1 MKKAF
6 YRPFTLMLGLLLPPA
21 IVSAQ
26 ETEGLPPI
34 LEYYPDCAYQVVK
47 TFSAKKQTRHQHSQE
62 HLDWILKRLRREA
75 QEAGADALILT
86 DKKVQQAGHQAVN
99 HGRKQFPFS
108 VAIKAE
114 LIRNCESK
122 GSGELTATKIDGEG
136 RRRLSTKLQ
145 TVKMEKKSMQFSFAQ
160 KRLNHPKILNSGI
173 SLSGVYGVN
182 IGSSYQ
188 QVRELFGDPSV
199 ELRAHQDE
207 VVLGYGRRHWL
218 HFQSGRL
225 VKVQSD
231 SPLLSTEVL
240 NEIPLRDFFDDFA
253 WKLEDKAGYKAP
265 LRQVKES
272 LKITGSLDK
281 KNQLTIRGESNTLI
295 LDFLSNKNGQTSAK
309 SYSLKGFALQENGYR
324 AQASGLLEQQQG
336 QYQAIADI
344 YAKLKQAQEPEPE
357 ISWHWLST
365 RLGEPAGSII
375 LSVDSRLNIYNQH
388 LLVTIK
394 DLELTSVA
402 FIEQAFLSDKLGKN
416 QVKPWHLG
424 SFKQGARLE
433 QLRAYF
439 PDDAF
444 ELGDEVEITADNYS
458 LSLLFSELDGE
469 PALYEAK
476 MKLY

>member
-1 MKKAF
+1 MKKVF
-6 YRPFTLMLGLLLPPA
+6 SRQFTLMLVFLLPMA
-21 IVSAQ
+21 TLSAQ
-26 ETEGLPPI
+26 ETENLPPI
-34 LEYYPDCAYQVVK
+34 LEYYPDCAYQIVK
-47 TFSAKKQTRHQHSQE
+47 TFSAKKQTRQQHSQE
-62 HLDWILKRLRREA
+62 TLDWILKRLRREA
-75 QEAGADALILT
+75 LEVGADALILT
-86 DKKVQQAGHQAVN
+86 DKKLQQAGHKAVN

-122 GSGELTATKIDGEG
+122 GRGALTPTKIDGEG
-136 RRRLSTKLQ
+136 KRRLSTKPQ

-160 KRLNHPKILNSGI
+160 KRLHHPKVLNNGL
-173 SLSGVYGVN
+173 SLSGIYGIN

-225 VKVQSD
+225 VKVQTD
-231 SPLLSTEVL
+231 SPLLSAEVL

-253 WKLEDKAGYKAP
+253 WKLADKLGYKAP
-265 LRQVKES
+265 LQQVKAS
-272 LKITGSLDK
+272 LNISGSLDK
-281 KNQLTIRGESNTLI
+281 KNQLIIRGANNTLI
-295 LDFLSNKNGQTSAK
+295 LDFLSNKNSQTSAK
-309 SYSLKGFALQENGYR
+309 SYTLKGFSLQENGYQ
-324 AQASGLLEQQQG
+324 AQALSLFEQQQG

-344 YAKLKQAQEPEPE
+344 YKQLKQEPEQE
-357 ISWHWLST
+357 DRWQWLSA

-375 LSVDSRLNIYNQH
+375 LSVDSRLNIYNHH

-402 FIEQAFLSDKLGKN
+402 FIEQAFLSDKFPKN
-416 QVKPWHLG
+416 KVKPWHFG

-444 ELGDEVEITADNYS
+444 ELGDEVEITADNYT

-469 PALYEAK
+469 PALYQAQ